1 MATSSH
7 RRAGSLALPLVV
19 SSLKTKVGTMSSAE
33 PPPPKPA
40 PGWYLDPS
48 GTGAQRYF
56 DGTTWISQFARHQ
69 AHRRRATLERRSWR

>member
-1 MATSSH
+1 
-7 RRAGSLALPLVV
+7 
-19 SSLKTKVGTMSSAE
+19 MSSAE

-56 DGTTWISQFARHQ
+56 DGTTWISQFARPQ